1 MKFNLL
7 LKNPRLLSIL
17 HNVLMNESTI
27 SKTFNVIDK
36 EEYTYNQYSL
46 LIVMD
51 IVIKYQIIINDEIY
65 HNIFLDKLEAITTS
79 YQSHQD
85 LVIKGN
91 KILIDLASIKAKL
104 PLTSKENKKQVL
116 KFIYDKYIVEGYCFH
131 SFPYD
136 LKKTVEE
143 NGLTLDI
150 DIKEI
155 NDLKK
160 INYIFSNHNY
170 NNIISKNLNAKS
182 KAIYITD
189 SPAMAYFYAFRSPE
203 YMAELTSLSK
213 YYNYIKEYDRNAFYE
228 KDYVVCKANLVSLC
242 KHLNMSEK
250 EENTVIKTFNKRWN
264 NLKLSESIPCI
275 AFIKRNELAKDTLPD
290 IEEILENVD
299 KMSLEILVS
308 KIIDSKYPVIRR
320 YSNVNSHYLTVITMP
335 SYKEI
340 KNNKFIIRDKPK
352 VMLST
357 ERVKEDYQEEKV
369 KKEGFNFNYKNAFSY
384 GNINVV
390 ALTGLLLITLGMT
403 LTIIINVLGG

>member
-1 MKFNLL
+1 MPEQL
-7 LKNPRLLSIL
+7 
-17 HNVLMNESTI
+17 
-27 SKTFNVIDK
+27 
-36 EEYTYNQYSL
+36 
-46 LIVMD
+46 
-51 IVIKYQIIINDEIY
+51 YQIIINDEIY

-357 ERVKEDYQEEKV
+357 EKVKEDYQEEKV

>member
-7 LKNPRLLSIL
+7 LKNPQLLSIL

-213 YYNYIKEYDRNAFYE
+213 YYNYIKEYDRNDFYE

-357 ERVKEDYQEEKV
+357 EKVKEDYQEEKV